1 MISHPAISQMN
12 APPQLRQGGITSGK
26 PIVSKAEIYRG
37 PPEVTISKTSSPRG
51 GGLGGYS
58 EVANNPL
65 ASLVSYFICQYLISR
80 IFWNLYYVDFQFH
93 EFFIHLFIFLNFQV
107 DVAVQQPKLDLKDLN
122 QMRQQA
128 AQQAAQ
134 QVALATMLGVNSQHP
149 KASAASL
156 VSVSESKRTFIFTSF
171 FT

>member
-1 MISHPAISQMN
+1 MEFWRWSWCLATVNTENILFYVGISPLWLFPIPTILNTFLVHSLNNWTFSFFQVFLTSDGRYAAAGPGRSRSPPRSTPPPTRPMISHPAISQMN

-80 IFWNLYYVDFQFH
+80 IF
-93 EFFIHLFIFLNFQV
+93 
-107 DVAVQQPKLDLKDLN
+107 
-122 QMRQQA
+122 
-128 AQQAAQ
+128 
-134 QVALATMLGVNSQHP
+134 
-149 KASAASL
+149 
-156 VSVSESKRTFIFTSF
+156 
-171 FT
+171 